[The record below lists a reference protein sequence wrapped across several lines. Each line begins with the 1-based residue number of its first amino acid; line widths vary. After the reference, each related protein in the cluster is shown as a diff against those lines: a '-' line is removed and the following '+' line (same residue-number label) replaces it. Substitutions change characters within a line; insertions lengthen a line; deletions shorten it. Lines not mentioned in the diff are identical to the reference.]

1 MVDQR
6 RDGLAEGLLPLRVL
20 IFSDWSLIWS
30 LTFCLESWLTEL
42 HLLSSLQIADIS
54 AGPQAALYENRLR
67 SLLIKIY
74 IFFKIK

>member
-42 HLLSSLQIADIS
+42 HLL
-54 AGPQAALYENRLR
+54 
-67 SLLIKIY
+67 
-74 IFFKIK
+74 